1 MTGEV
6 GADGVER
13 ADIERAAGRIGGLV
27 RRTPVVR
34 VDGGVFGVEGSLAL
48 KLEQL
53 QHSGS
58 FKARGAFNRLLSA
71 PVGPAGVVAASGG
84 NHGAAVAYAARQ
96 LGHRA
101 EVFVPGISSP
111 AKVRFIEE
119 CGAAVT
125 VVGRNYAE
133 ALEASAVRAQESGAV
148 VVHAYD
154 QPEVVAGQGTLGR
167 EIEEQ
172 APDLD
177 TVLVAVGGAGLI
189 GGIAGWYRGGTR
201 LVGVEPEAAPSLHAA
216 LEAGGPVD
224 VETGGLAADSL
235 GARRVG
241 NIGFSVARR
250 FVEKVVLVEEAPIR
264 EAQRRLWEFLRLIV
278 EPGGAVALAA
288 LLVGAYRPEP
298 EERVGV
304 LLCGAN
310 TDPGQVER

>member
-1 MTGEV
+1 M
-6 GADGVER
+6 DIER
-13 ADIERAAGRIGGLV
+13 ADIERAADRIGGLV
-27 RRTPVVR
+27 RKTPVLL
-34 VDGGVFGVEGSLAL
+34 VDGGAFGVEGPLTL

-71 PVGPAGVVAASGG
+71 PVGPSGVVAASGG

-101 EVFVPGISSP
+101 EVFVPEISSP
-111 AKVRFIEE
+111 AKVRFIEGY
-119 CGAAVT
+119 GAAVT
-125 VVGRNYAE
+125 VVGKNYAE
-133 ALEASAVRAQESGAV
+133 ALEASTVRAEESGAV

-167 EIEEQ
+167 ELEDQ
-172 APDLD
+172 APELD

-189 GGIAGWYRGGTR
+189 GGVAGWYRGGTR
-201 LVGVEPEAAPSLHAA
+201 VVGGEPGAAPSLYSA

-224 VETGGLAADSL
+224 VETGGVAADSL

-241 NIGFSVARR
+241 RVGFSVARR
-250 FVEKVVLVEEAPIR
+250 FVERVVLVDEAPIR
-264 EAQRRLWEFLRLIV
+264 EAQRLLWESARLIV

-288 LLVGAYRPEP
+288 LLAGSYRPEP
-298 EERVGV
+298 GERVGV
-304 LLCGAN
+304 VLCGAN
-310 TDPGQVER
+310 TDPKEVVP

>member
-1 MTGEV
+1 M
-6 GADGVER
+6 DIER
-13 ADIERAAGRIGGLV
+13 ADIERAADRIGGLV
-27 RRTPVVR
+27 RKTPVLL
-34 VDGGVFGVEGSLAL
+34 VDGGAFGVEGPLTL

-71 PVGPAGVVAASGG
+71 PVGPSGVVAASGG

-101 EVFVPGISSP
+101 EVFVPEISSP
-111 AKVRFIEE
+111 AKVRFIEGY
-119 CGAAVT
+119 GAAVT
-125 VVGRNYAE
+125 VVGKNYAE
-133 ALEASAVRAQESGAV
+133 ALEASTVRAEESGAV

-167 EIEEQ
+167 EIEGQ
-172 APDLD
+172 APELD

-189 GGIAGWYRGGTR
+189 GGVAGWYRGGTR
-201 LVGVEPEAAPSLHAA
+201 VVGVEPGAAPSLYSA

-241 NIGFSVARR
+241 RVGFSVARR
-250 FVEKVVLVEEAPIR
+250 FVERVVLVDEVPIR
-264 EAQRRLWEFLRLIV
+264 EAQRHLWESARLIV

-288 LLVGAYRPEP
+288 LLSGSYRPEP
-298 EERVGV
+298 GERVGV
-304 LLCGAN
+304 VLCGAN
-310 TDPGQVER
+310 TDPKEVVP

>member
-1 MTGEV
+1 MRE
-6 GADGVER
+6 
-13 ADIERAAGRIGGLV
+13 DIERAAARIEGLV
-27 RRTPVVR
+27 RKTPVVW
-34 VDGGVFGVEGSLAL
+34 VDGEAFGVQGPLTL

-58 FKARGAFNRLLSA
+58 FKARGAFNRLLSVPDA
-71 PVGPAGVVAASGG
+71 SAGVVAASGG

-101 EVFVPGISSP
+101 EVFVPEISSP
-111 AKVRFIEE
+111 AKVRFIEA
-119 CGAAVT
+119 CGAAIT

-133 ALEASAVRAQESGAV
+133 ALEASTVRAEEGGAV

-172 APDLD
+172 APELD

-189 GGIAGWYRGGTR
+189 GGVAGWYRGATR
-201 LVGVEPEAAPSLHAA
+201 VVGVEPEAAPSLYSA

-241 NIGFSVARR
+241 RVGFSVARR
-250 FVEKVVLVEEAPIR
+250 FVERVVLVDEAPIR
-264 EAQRRLWEFLRLIV
+264 EAQRLLWESVRLIV

-288 LLVGAYRPEP
+288 LLAGSYRPEP
-298 EERVGV
+298 GERVGV

-310 TDPGQVER
+310 TDPKQAIP

>member
-1 MTGEV
+1 MGI
-6 GADGVER
+6 ER
-13 ADIERAAGRIGGLV
+13 ADIERAARRIGGLV
-27 RRTPVVR
+27 RKTPVLL
-34 VDGGVFGVEGSLAL
+34 VDGGAFGVEGPLTL

-58 FKARGAFNRLLSA
+58 FEARGAFNRLLSA
-71 PVGPAGVVAASGG
+71 PVGASGVVAASGG

-101 EVFVPGISSP
+101 EVFVPEISSP
-111 AKVRFIEE
+111 AKVRFIED

-133 ALEASAVRAQESGAV
+133 ALEASTVRAEESGAL

-167 EIEEQ
+167 EIEGQ
-172 APDLD
+172 APELD

-189 GGIAGWYRGGTR
+189 GGVAGWYRGGTR
-201 LVGVEPEAAPSLHAA
+201 VVGVEPGAAPSLYSA

-241 NIGFSVARR
+241 RVGFSVARR
-250 FVEKVVLVEEAPIR
+250 FVERVVLVDEAPIR
-264 EAQRRLWEFLRLIV
+264 EAQRRLWESARLIV

-288 LLVGAYRPEP
+288 LLSGSYRPEP
-298 EERVGV
+298 GERVGV
-304 LLCGAN
+304 VLCGAN
-310 TDPGQVER
+310 TDPKEVVP

>member
-1 MTGEV
+1 M
-6 GADGVER
+6 R
-13 ADIERAAGRIGGLV
+13 AEIERAVGRIGRFV

-34 VDGGVFGVEGSLAL
+34 VDGEAFEVEGSLTL

-58 FKARGAFNRLLSA
+58 FKARGAFNRVLSA

-84 NHGAAVAYAARQ
+84 NHGAAVAYAARR

-101 EVFVPGISSP
+101 EVFVPEISSP

-119 CGAAVT
+119 CGGAIT

-133 ALEASAVRAQESGAV
+133 AYEASAVRAEESGAV

-154 QPEVVAGQGTLGR
+154 QPEVVAGQGTVGL

-172 APDLD
+172 APELD
-177 TVLVAVGGAGLI
+177 TVLVAVGEAGLI
-189 GGIAGWYRGGTR
+189 GGVAGWYEGGTR
-201 LVGVEPEAAPSLHAA
+201 VVGVEPEAAPSLHAA

-241 NIGFSVARR
+241 SLGFSVARR
-250 FVEKVVLVEEAPIR
+250 FVEKVVLVDEAPIR
-264 EAQRRLWEFLRLIV
+264 EAQRRLWESARLIV
-278 EPGGAVALAA
+278 EPGGAVALTA
-288 LLVGAYRPEP
+288 LLSGSYRPEP

-310 TDPGQVER
+310 TDPGQAVP

>member
-1 MTGEV
+1 M
-6 GADGVER
+6 A
-13 ADIERAAGRIGGLV
+13 
-27 RRTPVVR
+27 R
-34 VDGGVFGVEGSLAL
+34 VDGEGLGVEGPLTF

-71 PVGPAGVVAASGG
+71 SVGSSGVVAASGG
-84 NHGAAVAYAARQ
+84 NHGAAVAHAARR

-101 EVFVPGISSP
+101 EIFVPEISSP
-111 AKVRFIEE
+111 AKVRFIRES
-119 CGAAVT
+119 GAVVT

-133 ALEASAVRAQESGAV
+133 ALEASTVRATESGAL

-154 QPEVVAGQGTLGR
+154 QPEVVAGQGTVGR

-172 APDLD
+172 APELD

-201 LVGVEPEAAPSLHAA
+201 VVGVETVTTPSLYAA
-216 LEAGGPVD
+216 LEAGEPVD

-241 NIGFSVARR
+241 RIGFSTAER
-250 FVEKVVLVEEAPIR
+250 FVGRVVLVNEAPVR
-264 EAQRRLWEFLRLIV
+264 EAQRCLWHSLRLIV

-288 LLVGAYRPEP
+288 LISGSYRPEP
-298 EERVGV
+298 GERVGV

-310 TDPGQVER
+310 TDPKQAIP

>member
-1 MTGEV
+1 MTGKV
-6 GADGVER
+6 GVVDIGR
-13 ADIERAAGRIGGLV
+13 AEIERAAGRIGSLV
-27 RRTPVVR
+27 RKTPVVR
-34 VDGGVFGVEGSLAL
+34 VDGEDFGVEGALTL

-71 PVGPAGVVAASGG
+71 PVGAPGVVAASGG
-84 NHGAAVAYAARQ
+84 NHGAAVAYAARR

-101 EVFVPGISSP
+101 EIFVPEISSP
-111 AKVRFIEE
+111 VKVRFIESF
-119 CGAAVT
+119 GATVT
-125 VVGRNYAE
+125 VVGTNYAE
-133 ALEASAVRAQESGAV
+133 ALEASTVRAKESGAV

-172 APDLD
+172 APELD
-177 TVLVAVGGAGLI
+177 ILLVAVGGAGLI
-189 GGIAGWYRGGTR
+189 GGIAGWYRGATR
-201 LVGVEPEAAPSLHAA
+201 IVGVETETTPSLHSA

-241 NIGFSVARR
+241 RIGFSMARR
-250 FVEKVVLVEEAPIR
+250 FVGRVVLVDDASVR
-264 EAQRRLWEFLRLIV
+264 AAQRRLWDSTRLIV

-288 LLVGAYRPEP
+288 LLAGAYRPQP
-298 EERVGV
+298 RERVGV

-310 TDPGQVER
+310 TDPERAAH